1 MARINKKAGIM
12 KLENV
17 IYRGD
22 NLTWLKKF
30 PDKCIDLIYLDP
42 PFFSNRHFEV
52 IFNDGEELHSFEDRR
67 KGGIEHYVEWMR
79 GKKEKRDK
87 NAK

>member
-1 MARINKKAGIM
+1 M

-17 IYRGD
+17 IYCGD

-42 PFFSNRHFEV
+42 PFFSNRHYEV
-52 IFNDGEELHSFEDRR
+52 IFNP
-67 KGGIEHYVEWMR
+67 KIEQ
-79 GKKEKRDK
+79 
-87 NAK
+87 